1 MIELRNV
8 SKSFRVKG
16 GRRLIR
22 EYLSPRK
29 ARAPSSKFWALRDVS
44 FFVGAGES
52 VALIGRNGAG
62 KSTALTLIS
71 GLTAPDSGTVR
82 VTGRISQLLE
92 LGAGFHT
99 DLTGRENLYLN
110 AAILGLRR
118 RDVTRLFDS
127 IVDYSGVEEFI
138 EQPLRT
144 YSSGMMLRLAFAVA
158 IHIEPDVLLVDEV
171 LAVGDAS
178 FRDKCRE
185 SIERLQ
191 RNGTS
196 MLLVTHE
203 LSSVKSLCDRV
214 VWMNH
219 GEVVTSGTP
228 EEVLPLYE
236 ETLHKPELAPIASS
250 LAVAT
255 R

>member
-22 EYLSPRK
+22 EYLAQRK
-29 ARAPSSKFWALRDVS
+29 TATPSSRFWAVRDVS
-44 FFVGAGES
+44 FSVGPGES

-62 KSTALTLIS
+62 KSTVLTLVS
-71 GLTAPDSGTVR
+71 GLTEPDSGTVR
-82 VTGRISQLLE
+82 VSGRLSPLLQ

-110 AAILGLRR
+110 AAILGMRR
-118 RDVTRLFDS
+118 KDVPRLFDA
-127 IVDYSGVEEFI
+127 IVDYSGVGEFI
-138 EQPLRT
+138 DQPLRT
-144 YSSGMMLRLAFAVA
+144 YSSGMMLRLAFAIA
-158 IHIEPDVLLVDEV
+158 IHIEPDVLVVDEV
-171 LAVGDAS
+171 LAVGDVS

-191 RNGTS
+191 RNGAS

-203 LSSVKSLCDRV
+203 LASVKSLCDRV
-214 VWMNH
+214 VWMNQ
-219 GEVVTSGTP
+219 GQVVMSGTP
-228 EEVLPLYE
+228 AEVLPRYE
-236 ETLHKPELAPIASS
+236 EAQHQPELVVPKPS
-250 LAVAT
+250 LAAAT